1 MPMASSRWNSAAVM
15 VLPILRKRCWRRFRC
30 GSLVD
35 CRHALRGLVECLD
48 FDQILSVCIA
58 KICPCLGVDSR
69 GSHGKDRLGDV
80 VRAKSAS
87 QNSGG
92 LNSFDDTST
101 NVPIMGDTKRAN
113 LRIALAMAVE
123 QYKIDYS
130 IVTLRG
136 RNTFRPRHRHPSHE
150 QDVRKHLS

>member
-1 MPMASSRWNSAAVM
+1 MRDSGGLRAWFHFVGSCSSSMFLFEHDLRANASRLSRG
-15 VLPILRKRCWRRFRC
+15 KT
-30 GSLVD
+30 GSHFPDHALVD

-48 FDQILSVCIA
+48 FGQILCVCIA

-123 QYKIDYS
+123 
-130 IVTLRG
+130 
-136 RNTFRPRHRHPSHE
+136 
-150 QDVRKHLS
+150 